1 MLFSTL
7 QNTTNTGID
16 SLFSSNFGKE
26 TDVIFLTCNEL
37 SNAKEALINSVSC
50 KLGIS

>member
-1 MLFSTL
+1 MLFNTL

-26 TDVIFLTCNEL
+26 TDVIFLTCNE
-37 SNAKEALINSVSC
+37 NWKIYPYW
-50 KLGIS
+50 KIKK